1 MKTQHLSWKRLLA
14 MILALILVVQI
25 MPMNA
30 LATELQ
36 DADVIEDRISTD
48 ETVDD
53 IEDLDT
59 EKTILAEDI
68 DKRESDVKHF
78 LNTDGTY
85 TAVRYSHP
93 VHYKEA
99 GSDQWIDIDNTLSI
113 AKRAD
118 TNTDMYAPADSP
130 LDVKFKKMYSGGS
143 VVFSSGSHTLSWYY
157 DIPNASIDPPAV
169 EERQAQDTADGDTE
183 HSAIS
188 ENAVSAAD
196 DNASVASP
204 STRRITAHKLEQFN
218 ISDNAKTGNA
228 KFTELDKIAD
238 GIVYNN
244 IYPNVDLEYI
254 LDSVYLKENIVL
266 KNNSARSEYIIVYN
280 IGTLIAE
287 QISDKEINLK
297 TADGESIFT
306 ISAPYMIDANDEISE
321 DVELSI
327 ISQSEGTLRV
337 GLSADREWLKAEDRA
352 YPVKIDPYVMEAV
365 RSFDQ
370 DATAIY
376 KSASYPYGTLVV
388 GNDNGAS
395 YGKTKTYVKFTLPT
409 LAAGDMVTGAYLN
422 LAKLDGTYGYQHV
435 GNPTLKINAY
445 KVTSSWSESAIKSS
459 TSYSGLPSMD
469 SNIIDYQDVGAQANI
484 SWVTF
489 NISKAAKAWY
499 DGEANYG
506 ICLRANDES
515 AWAIAKFIASNNP
528 SYSNGRPTLQV
539 NYRNSKGL
547 ESYWTTHSH
556 SAGESGTGYVNDYN
570 GNLVFSAPIASTTG
584 NKMPVSLSLVYNG
597 YQAGS
602 NINLPSTVGL
612 GWRLN
617 VQAKILAINPTSNTD
632 DLNTKL
638 YNAGYRFL
646 YDDADGTTHY
656 FKETSSGVYQDEDG
670 LGLTVKQISNAS
682 PAYEKLEMT
691 SDDGTRLVF
700 TSRGCL
706 REAIDAD
713 GNSYKI
719 EYKGS
724 FPEDWKITK
733 ITDGAGRE
741 FIFTSNTDGQ
751 ITKITDPAGRNV
763 TFTYSGDLL
772 SRITYPDGTY
782 TEFAYEQ
789 NRLVAVHSRNGGW
802 IRYTYHTSGD
812 AAAKSRISKVQEY
825 SIADNGTFSWSNRGS
840 SLQFSFDKLGRT
852 RFTDNQCRTETY
864 IFDNLGR
871 TVNIADANGG
881 TSVYKYEPGSTTN
894 KKANTMLSNTVGKKF
909 VDNLFLNH
917 SFENGLTNW
926 ISSGASVNQT
936 EHYLGFK
943 SITLSSNGYV
953 QQRVDKS
960 SGDYNLSAY
969 VKGAS
974 SSSKAKMQVEFYNS
988 SNSCIKTYTSKVFT
1002 LDSSW
1007 QRICCSFTRPASASY
1022 MQVRIA
1028 NAGTEGIYVDC
1039 AQVAWGLA
1047 VDAYNLVENGGMEN
1061 TSSSAWIK
1069 YKCTDADGYSTGYYG
1084 RNMRIFGD
1092 CVTKKKIYQTVQ
1104 INQPAKDLHLTL
1116 SAEACATSVPLSNSE
1131 RKFCLGFTTYFTDG
1145 SSVYDYFDF
1154 NADCDGV
1161 WQHNAGTVGYSG
1173 ANANKTVQYVN
1184 VCLYYDLNANTVYFD
1199 NVQLNIDKTGQAY
1212 TYDSEGN
1219 LISAKD
1225 NAGRSETYTY
1235 SNAHELTKLKTTDN
1249 KEYEFEYPE
1258 QEGANKHQLQS
1269 ATSKSSNIKYSYS
1282 YDDAGNLTRQKMQ
1295 AVDANGNSTGE
1306 YISQGYAYDFNASG
1320 RMKNNYLFFT
1330 TDDRGKNTYYDYDEA
1345 RGTLQNVT
1353 DPNNN
1358 TIYYTYSSS
1367 NDKLSSVSDSCYSG
1381 DPESST
1387 VVYTYTN
1394 KGYLY
1399 NVSSPSTVYKF
1410 DYDAFGNNTSVKVG
1424 NRGNYTLTTNTYA
1437 SNNGNL
1443 MRSDYGNGDYV
1454 GYIYDNLDRVE
1465 RKTYNGNDVG
1475 RWNYNANGQVGRFE
1489 DPVANREYYYYYDD
1503 IGRLTRV
1510 NIQDTNSSASDFY
1523 ASFSTDYNTLDQTT
1537 GVSYTFDGQTK
1548 NVGYT
1553 YSSKDYW
1560 PLRTTFSGSNK
1571 VTNNYDDLGRLTR
1584 RACLKGILTQKT
1596 VSTNFTYYDYYFFET
1611 EPDRTTATVESI
1623 SYTAVAGGLPL
1634 DNRHYTYDNNGNIT
1648 CERAGTSSSGQIRE
1662 KYTYDHKN
1670 ELIRHDSATQKKSFT
1685 YEYDVAGNII
1695 SKSEYAYTTGT
1706 LGAPTNTIE
1715 YNYWDSNW
1723 GDLMTDRKSTRQ
1735 NSSHIRR
1742 SRMPSSA

>member
-1 MKTQHLSWKRLLA
+1 

-36 DADVIEDRISTD
+36 DADVIEDRIATD

-459 TSYSGLPSMD
+459 TSYSGLPSID

-528 SYSNGRPTLQV
+528 SYIGARPTLQV

-570 GNLVFSAPIASTTG
+570 GNLVFTAPIASTTG

-602 NINLPSTVGL
+602 NIDLPSTVGF

-617 VQAKILAINPTSNTD
+617 IQAKILIINSTGNTN

-656 FKETSSGVYQDEDG
+656 FKETDSGVYQDEDG
-670 LGLTVKQISNAS
+670 LGLTIKQISTAS
-682 PAYEKLEMT
+682 PDYKKYEMT
-691 SDDGTRLVF
+691 SDDGTSMIF

-706 REAIDAD
+706 RKVLDAD
-713 GNSYKI
+713 GNYYEIKYK
-719 EYKGS
+719 ES
-724 FPEDWKITK
+724 PTEDWKITK
-733 ITDGAGRE
+733 VIDGAGRE
-741 FIFTSNTDGQ
+741 FIFTSDTNGK

-763 TFTYSGDLL
+763 SFTYSSDLL

-782 TEFAYEQ
+782 TGFTYNQ
-789 NRLVAVHSRNGGW
+789 NRLIAVHSRNGGW
-802 IRYTYHTSGD
+802 IRYSYATSGD
-812 AAAKSRISKVQEY
+812 AAAKSRISKVAEY
-825 SIADNGTFSWSNRGS
+825 SSADIWGS
-840 SLQFSFDKLGRT
+840 SANLGNSLQFYFDKLGRT
-852 RFTDNQCRTETY
+852 RFTDNQGRTETY
-864 IFDNLGR
+864 IFDNYGR
-871 TVNIADANGG
+871 TVNISDANGG
-881 TSVYKYEPGSTTN
+881 TSVYKYEPGSTAS

-909 VDNLFLNH
+909 VDNLLLNH

-926 ISSGASVNQT
+926 TSSGASANQT
-936 EHYLGFK
+936 EHYLGSK
-943 SITLSSNGYV
+943 SIALSSNGYV

-1007 QRICCSFTRPASASY
+1007 QRICCSFTLPAGTSY
-1022 MQVRIA
+1022 MLARIT
-1028 NAGTEGIYVDC
+1028 NAGTGSIRIDC
-1039 AQVAWGLA
+1039 AQVASGLA
-1047 VDAYNLVENGGMEN
+1047 VNAYQKQKDGFAKMIRLFKLD
-1061 TSSSAWIK
+1061 SA
-1069 YKCTDADGYSTGYYG
+1069 
-1084 RNMRIFGD
+1084 
-1092 CVTKKKIYQTVQ
+1092 
-1104 INQPAKDLHLTL
+1104 
-1116 SAEACATSVPLSNSE
+1116 
-1131 RKFCLGFTTYFTDG
+1131 
-1145 SSVYDYFDF
+1145 
-1154 NADCDGV
+1154 
-1161 WQHNAGTVGYSG
+1161 
-1173 ANANKTVQYVN
+1173 VN
-1184 VCLYYDLNANTVYFD
+1184 
-1199 NVQLNIDKTGQAY
+1199 
-1212 TYDSEGN
+1212 
-1219 LISAKD
+1219 
-1225 NAGRSETYTY
+1225 R
-1235 SNAHELTKLKTTDN
+1235 
-1249 KEYEFEYPE
+1249 
-1258 QEGANKHQLQS
+1258 
-1269 ATSKSSNIKYSYS
+1269 
-1282 YDDAGNLTRQKMQ
+1282 
-1295 AVDANGNSTGE
+1295 
-1306 YISQGYAYDFNASG
+1306 
-1320 RMKNNYLFFT
+1320 
-1330 TDDRGKNTYYDYDEA
+1330 
-1345 RGTLQNVT
+1345 
-1353 DPNNN
+1353 
-1358 TIYYTYSSS
+1358 
-1367 NDKLSSVSDSCYSG
+1367 
-1381 DPESST
+1381 SST
-1387 VVYTYTN
+1387 A
-1394 KGYLY
+1394 KK
-1399 NVSSPSTVYKF
+1399 SHDQIK
-1410 DYDAFGNNTSVKVG
+1410 
-1424 NRGNYTLTTNTYA
+1424 
-1437 SNNGNL
+1437 
-1443 MRSDYGNGDYV
+1443 SDY
-1454 GYIYDNLDRVE
+1454 E
-1465 RKTYNGNDVG
+1465 RWRKIS
-1475 RWNYNANGQVGRFE
+1475 E
-1489 DPVANREYYYYYDD
+1489 VA
-1503 IGRLTRV
+1503 
-1510 NIQDTNSSASDFY
+1510 
-1523 ASFSTDYNTLDQTT
+1523 
-1537 GVSYTFDGQTK
+1537 K
-1548 NVGYT
+1548 N
-1553 YSSKDYW
+1553 K
-1560 PLRTTFSGSNK
+1560 
-1571 VTNNYDDLGRLTR
+1571 
-1584 RACLKGILTQKT
+1584 
-1596 VSTNFTYYDYYFFET
+1596 
-1611 EPDRTTATVESI
+1611 
-1623 SYTAVAGGLPL
+1623 
-1634 DNRHYTYDNNGNIT
+1634 
-1648 CERAGTSSSGQIRE
+1648 
-1662 KYTYDHKN
+1662 
-1670 ELIRHDSATQKKSFT
+1670 
-1685 YEYDVAGNII
+1685 
-1695 SKSEYAYTTGT
+1695 
-1706 LGAPTNTIE
+1706 
-1715 YNYWDSNW
+1715 
-1723 GDLMTDRKSTRQ
+1723 
-1735 NSSHIRR
+1735 
-1742 SRMPSSA
+1742 